1 MEKPVD
7 PGGGTNPIVKTKSF
21 CVLSARRADPFLDIA
36 AVSVRIAFRQ
46 ANQFF
51 FGLTLLPSGAV
62 STDHEE
68 VRRMKNSKALPV
80 HRTVIQFDRGSLI
93 VILQYTVVVFQ
104 FEDGR
109 QLNAMAFELNRDP
122 HLPAGIAAGYV

>member
-80 HRTVIQFDRGSLI
+80 HRTVGSLI

-104 FEDGR
+104 FEYGR